1 MRAVLARQQ
10 MSWHLQTF
18 RTKEDSK
25 ITVINVTSKVTSKL
39 IAGLRILRETRP
51 TRRMKARNQP
61 VLSVDGKVILRP
73 SASVSLRIL
82 DMRSSSRG
90 IRPRVEGTKKKAM

>member
-39 IAGLRILRETRP
+39 IAGSRILMGTRSNHLV
-51 TRRMKARNQP
+51 ARNPP
-61 VLSVDGKVILRP
+61 VLSVIGKDILRP
-73 SASVSLRIL
+73 SATVSL
-82 DMRSSSRG
+82 
-90 IRPRVEGTKKKAM
+90 